1 MAKSQRNF
9 IAGRMNKSLDERL
22 IPNGEYEDALN
33 VRLGSTEAS
42 EIGSVENTKGNSQ
55 LSALF
60 FLDKQALSPKAR
72 CIGAFQDSANETIY
86 WFVHD
91 PNFTLAD
98 TGKCDMI
105 VSFDTK
111 TAQVTYHV
119 VSTDDG
125 SGINTTLNFNPQ
137 NLITGINIIGELL
150 FFTDN
155 LNAPR
160 FINVNRSYKEPLLDG
175 NPPGPIAALWKFKA
189 ESLLVAGTE
198 FIGFH
203 RGTLLGCP
211 NPLSGFGQGVS
222 PSLNQIPLPGVD
234 CYTDNL
240 GLPIT
245 KGYGIQGSNFAQGLA
260 LTQFS
265 TNTNSGTSTINLI
278 NADTISNPGASA
290 IAGSIKGDDGSTGTF
305 TANYTPSIFSYTDGN
320 GDTQNPESGG
330 TVIINGLT
338 LTDQV
343 TYTLTS

>member
-1 MAKSQRNF
+1 MAKAQRNF

-33 VRLGSTEAS
+33 VRLGSTEDS
-42 EIGSVENTKGNSQ
+42 EIGSVENTKGNTQ

-60 FLDKQALSPKAR
+60 FLDKQALSPQAR
-72 CIGAFQDSANETIY
+72 CIGAFQDSANETLY

-125 SGINTTLNFNPQ
+125 SGIRTTLNFNPE
-137 NLITGINIIGELL
+137 NLITGINMIGRPV

-155 LNAPR
+155 LNPPR
-160 FINVNRSYKEPLLDG
+160 FINVDRSYAEPLLDG
-175 NPPGPIAALWKFKA
+175 NPPGPTAALWRFKA
-189 ESLLVAGTE
+189 ESLLVGGVD

-211 NPLSGFGQGVS
+211 GSAQGFGQGVS
-222 PSLNQIPLPGVD
+222 PSLTEIPLPGTD
-234 CYTDNL
+234 CYTAL
-240 GLPIT
+240 GIPTT

-265 TNTNSGTSTINLI
+265 TDTSSGVSTLSLI
-278 NADTISNPGASA
+278 NADTVSNPGTAA
-290 IAGSIKGDDGSTGTF
+290 IAGTITGDDGSSGSF
-305 TANYTPSIFSYTDGN
+305 SCNYSSLVTYTDGN
-320 GDTQNPESGG
+320 GNTQQPESSG
-330 TVIINGLT
+330 TVVISGLS
-338 LTDQV
+338 LVSGV